1 MEDAE
6 KKKKTME
13 AEVQGWD
20 RLVKALE
27 AQNAKLDEEKR
38 ILLVKIQSMTDRFQS
53 LDLQFAKFQELHAK
67 SEKEKEIFRQD
78 KIQLEGQLKD
88 ARTKLGEAQKRL
100 DQLKDDS
107 IHWEEERVALV
118 QMVSDEG
125 PRAVQEYRTS
135 QLYDEE
141 RYDAYIAGRDFAV
154 RVMQQITPTF
164 NVEEFDRIAF
174 EVAARERAA
183 AENEVTGAT
192 EVAPAP
198 EAGPE
203 AESREPAQEGDDQP

>member
-6 KKKKTME
+6 KKKKIME
-13 AEVQGWD
+13 AEVQGRD

-27 AQNAKLDEEKR
+27 AQIAKLDEEKR

-67 SEKEKEIFRQD
+67 SEKEREIFRQD
-78 KIQLEGQLKD
+78 KIQLEEQLKD
-88 ARTKLGEAQKRL
+88 ARTKLEEAQQRL
-100 DQLKDDS
+100 KQLKDDS

-125 PRAVQEYRTS
+125 PRAVQEFRTS

-154 RVMQQITPTF
+154 RVMQQIAPTF
-164 NVEEFDRIAF
+164 NVEEFDRMALG
-174 EVAARERAA
+174 R
-183 AENEVTGAT
+183 
-192 EVAPAP
+192 
-198 EAGPE
+198 
-203 AESREPAQEGDDQP
+203 S